1 MSYFLTLTPQPP
13 KTHPAK
19 NINVPKNRSCRQ
31 TFLFTFQVSAI
42 RMCIDWIRQLKEFSK
57 TKVNNQKRWVKS
69 RWFPTVVF
77 PFHTTEINKKLTMQ
91 FVLKHC
97 HLASYNLEEYC
108 MSTGGNVR
116 TRTLSGNEELK
127 LIDHCILKNMNE
139 TCAAV
144 GATGLG

>member
-1 MSYFLTLTPQPP
+1 VTTLQFVNQLIVKMSYFLTLTPQPP

-31 TFLFTFQVSAI
+31 TILFTFQVSAI

-97 HLASYNLEEYC
+97 HLASYNLGRVLYKHWGKC
-108 MSTGGNVR
+108 SNTNFVR
-116 TRTLSGNEELK
+116 QWRT
-127 LIDHCILKNMNE
+127 
-139 TCAAV
+139 
-144 GATGLG
+144 